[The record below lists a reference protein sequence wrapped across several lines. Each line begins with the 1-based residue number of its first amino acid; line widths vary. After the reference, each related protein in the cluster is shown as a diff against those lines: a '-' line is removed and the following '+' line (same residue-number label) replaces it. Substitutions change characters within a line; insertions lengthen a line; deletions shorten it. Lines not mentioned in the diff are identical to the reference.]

1 MCHSHHMIAWPLMI
15 EMPIY
20 WEIKREINKS
30 RVHKKHIEHTH
41 AIAPICIYEYVC
53 MYVYEYGYM
62 CVYQYV
68 CMHGHVWIRMYVSA
82 IMYVYMLRRGIY
94 IIHWPVQERA
104 HIRKAQGSPFGTI
117 FKRVIWNG
125 GLGWGHQENK
135 KKKRR
140 RKQSCMAMVISNS
153 QGRHERRRR
162 RRRMKTRK

>member
-20 WEIKREINKS
+20 WEIKMPDKQRQGSYKAHRTHTCN
-30 RVHKKHIEHTH
+30 HTH
-41 AIAPICIYEYVC
+41 LYIWIC
-53 MYVYEYGYM
+53 MYVYEYGCM
-62 CVYQYV
+62 CVYQYI

-117 FKRVIWNG
+117 FQRVIWNG